1 MFSFNK
7 TCAIALW
14 SFLPLLSIAGDLSVG
29 GYCKSFFSAHNI
41 PRVETPYD
49 DPIDFSSY
57 GIALNRVRVNIDYK
71 LSDRVLFST
80 SYDFITRIH
89 DDNQFP
95 GYFMT
100 SPLEYNSQSYRLD
113 DIDQLLYPSSPDDPG
128 NFKIYQNLDRLNLSV
143 SLPLADIILGRQAV
157 AWGAARVVNPT
168 DVIAPYAYQELD
180 TEDRIGVDAARLRI
194 PLGFMSE
201 IDAGYIFGDK
211 ARFENSAVFLRSKF
225 YLAKT
230 DISASLV
237 GFREHLLLGLDLARS
252 VGGAGVWA
260 EGAYV
265 FNKALSEHQRNN
277 AYDYF
282 RLSVGGDYSLTGRL
296 YGFIEY
302 HFNGAGKS
310 DADEYS
316 TLNTHPAYTDGATYL
331 FGRHYLTP
339 GASYQLTPLITV
351 GGEAL
356 CNLNDPS
363 VLLSLRGEYNI
374 AQNVYLSVGAFIGL
388 GDNPYLRFSDE
399 SLLFAG
405 YVRSEFGAYTDI
417 MFSSFRFYF

>member
-1 MFSFNK
+1 MLSFHK
-7 TCAIALW
+7 TCAIALCL
-14 SFLPLLSIAGDLSVG
+14 FLPLASIAGDLSVG

-41 PRVETPYD
+41 PRVETPFD

-57 GIALNRVRVNIDYK
+57 GIALIRLRLNADYRF
-71 LSDRVLFST
+71 SDRLLLST
-80 SYDFITRIH
+80 AYDIIPRIH

-113 DIDQLLYPSSPDDPG
+113 DIDQLLYPSSPDDPD
-128 NFKIYQNLDRLNLSV
+128 NFKIFQNLDRLNLSV

-157 AWGAARVVNPT
+157 AWGSARVVNPT
-168 DVIAPYAYQELD
+168 DVIAPYACQELD
-180 TEDRIGVDAARLRI
+180 TENRIGVDAMRLRI

-211 ARFENSAVFLRSKF
+211 ARFENSAVFLRNKF

-237 GFREHLLLGLDLARS
+237 GFREHLMLGLDLARS

-265 FNKALSEHQRNN
+265 FNKAFSEYKRNN

-282 RLSVGGDYSLTGRL
+282 RLSAGGDYSLTGRL

-302 HFNGAGKS
+302 HFNEAGKS
-310 DADEYS
+310 GDYNLS
-316 TLNTHPAYTDGATYL
+316 RIMTHPAYTEGGTFL
-331 FGRHYLTP
+331 LGKHYITP
-339 GASYQLTPLITV
+339 GVSYQLTPLITV

-363 VLLSLRGEYNI
+363 VLLSFRGEYNI
-374 AQNVYLSVGAFIGL
+374 AQNVYLSLGAFIGL
-388 GDNPYLRFSDE
+388 GQSPEPVPADPHSGLIAFH
-399 SLLFAG
+399 G
-405 YVRSEFGAYTDI
+405 EFGSYTDI